1 MAKFHIKKDG
11 TPGVC
16 NAKQGNCPYGD
27 AQHHFSSEEK
37 AQEYADKINLEK
49 LEAAS
54 QKPAQFNKSI
64 FMQDFS
70 VTAQNLQQF
79 TDEVL
84 QNKVSHESYNKCAT
98 LLNNLEDAREKHQWS
113 DMVELAAELED
124 FSEANIKESLGSDY
138 DWYDNQIDKLYG
150 ELFETLENEVQKDF
164 HVGF

>member
-1 MAKFHIKKDG
+1 MAKFHIKTDG

-27 AQHHFSSEEK
+27 AQHHFSSQEK

-54 QKPAQFNKSI
+54 VKPKSNKSD

-70 VTAQNLQQF
+70 VTIQNLQQF

-84 QNKVSHESYNKCAT
+84 QNKVSYESYEKYAT

-113 DMVELAAELED
+113 DMVELTAELEELRD
-124 FSEANIKESLGSDY
+124 ADIKESLGSDY

-164 HVGF
+164 YIGF

>member
-37 AQEYADKINLEK
+37 AQEYADKVNLEK

-54 QKPAQFNKSI
+54 VKPKSNKSV
-64 FMQDFS
+64 FMQNFANT
-70 VTAQNLQQF
+70 VQNLQQF

-84 QNKVSHESYNKCAT
+84 QNKVSPESYKKCAT

-113 DMVELAAELED
+113 DMVKLTAELEELRD
-124 FSEANIKESLGSDY
+124 ADIKESLGSDY
-138 DWYDNQIDKLYG
+138 DWYNNQIDKLYD
-150 ELFETLENEVQKDF
+150 EFFDILENEVEKDF

>member
-1 MAKFHIKKDG
+1 MAKFHTKKDG

-16 NAKQGNCPYGD
+16 NAKQDNCPYGD

-54 QKPAQFNKSI
+54 EKLNPI
-64 FMQDFS
+64 FIQNFADT
-70 VTAQNLQQF
+70 VQNLQQF

-84 QNKVSHESYNKCAT
+84 QNQVSQESYNKCAT
-98 LLNNLEDAREKHQWS
+98 LLNNLEDACERHNWS

-138 DWYDNQIDKLYG
+138 DWYEQQIGELYG

>member
-1 MAKFHIKKDG
+1 MAKFHIKDDG

-16 NAKQGNCPYGD
+16 NAKKGNCPYGD

-37 AQEYADKINLEK
+37 AQEYADKVNLAK

-54 QKPAQFNKSI
+54 VKPKSNKSDFI
-64 FMQDFS
+64 QDFS
-70 VTAQNLQQF
+70 VTVQNLQQF

-84 QNKVSHESYNKCAT
+84 QSKVSQESYNKCAT
-98 LLNNLEDAREKHQWS
+98 LLNDLEDARERHNWS

-138 DWYDNQIDKLYG
+138 DWYEQQIGELYG
-150 ELFETLENEVQKDF
+150 LLWEDLDAKVKKDF

>member
-1 MAKFHIKKDG
+1 MAKFHIKADG

-27 AQHHFSSEEK
+27 AQHHFSSQEK

-54 QKPAQFNKSI
+54 VKSKSNKSDFI
-64 FMQDFS
+64 QNFS
-70 VTAQNLQQF
+70 VTAQSLQQF

-84 QNKVSHESYNKCAT
+84 QNKVSPESYNKCAI
-98 LLNNLEDAREKHQWS
+98 LLNNLEDARERHNWS

-124 FSEANIKESLGSDY
+124 FSEANLKELLGSDY
-138 DWYDNQIDKLYG
+138 NWYEQNISKLYSLLW
-150 ELFETLENEVQKDF
+150 EDLDAKVKKDF

>member
-37 AQEYADKINLEK
+37 AQEYADKVNLKK

-54 QKPAQFNKSI
+54 KKSNHE
-64 FMQDFS
+64 FMQNFANT
-70 VTAQNLQQF
+70 VQNLQQF

-84 QNKVSHESYNKCAT
+84 QNKVSQESYNKCAT
-98 LLNNLEDAREKHQWS
+98 LLNNLENARERHNWS

-124 FSEANIKESLGSDY
+124 FNEAHINESLGSNY
-138 DWYDNQIDKLYG
+138 HWYEQQIGKLYS
-150 ELFETLENEVQKDF
+150 LLWKKLDTKARKDF

>member
-27 AQHHFSSEEK
+27 AQHHFPSQEQ

-54 QKPAQFNKSI
+54 KKSNHE
-64 FMQDFS
+64 FMQNFS
-70 VTAQNLQQF
+70 VTVQNLQQF

-84 QNKVSHESYNKCAT
+84 QNKVSQESYKKCVT

-113 DMVELAAELED
+113 DMVELTAELEELRD
-124 FSEANIKESLGSDY
+124 ANIKESLRSDY
-138 DWYDNQIDKLYG
+138 DWYNNQIDKLYG
-150 ELFETLENEVQKDF
+150 ELFETLESEVQKDF